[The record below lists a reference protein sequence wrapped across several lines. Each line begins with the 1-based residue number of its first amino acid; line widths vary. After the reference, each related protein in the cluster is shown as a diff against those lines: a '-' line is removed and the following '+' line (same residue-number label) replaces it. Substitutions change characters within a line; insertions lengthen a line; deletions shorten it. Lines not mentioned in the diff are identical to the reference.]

1 VSGAW
6 EVLGLDAGRPWPE
19 VRARWLT
26 LVKELH
32 PDHHGD
38 PAAARRL
45 AEVNAAY
52 AALLRADA
60 VAGDPPEQRASPDRS
75 DRPERPGG
83 DAGAARA
90 DGPADPDA
98 GLSTAAFA
106 VCEFRPV
113 VFDAL
118 ILAAADVGDVTDAD
132 EPFSLDL
139 FVEGPPTGF
148 CHVELVPEAGGS
160 LVTVDSEHVDA
171 GEVSAV
177 LQDSLERMGLATLAS
192 T

>member
-6 EVLGLDAGRPWPE
+6 DVLGLEAGSPWPE

-38 PAAARRL
+38 PVAARRL

-52 AALLRADA
+52 ASLLRADPG
-60 VAGDPPEQRASPDRS
+60 VADTPDQRDRRAPPDRS
-75 DRPERPGG
+75 PGRGG
-83 DAGAARA
+83 DDGA
-90 DGPADPDA
+90 ADPDGPDG

-106 VCEFRPV
+106 VSEFRPV

-118 ILAAADVGDVTDAD
+118 MLAAADVGDVTDAD

-171 GEVSAV
+171 GDVSAI
-177 LQDSLERMGLATLAS
+177 LQDSLERMGLATLS
-192 T
+192 VT

>member
-6 EVLGLDAGRPWPE
+6 EVLGLDAGCPWPE

-26 LVKELH
+26 LAKQLH

-38 PAAARRL
+38 PVAARRL

-52 AALLRADA
+52 ASLLRADPA
-60 VAGDPPEQRASPDRS
+60 GTSEAADCPAGGSGDPE
-75 DRPERPGG
+75 GG
-83 DAGAARA
+83 V
-90 DGPADPDA
+90 
-98 GLSTAAFA
+98 STAVFT
-106 VCEFRPV
+106 VGEFRPV
-113 VFDAL
+113 VFEAL
-118 ILAAADVGDVTDAD
+118 ILAVADVGDVTDTD

-171 GEVSAV
+171 GDVSAV
-177 LQDSLERMGLATLAS
+177 LRDALGRMGLATLG
-192 T
+192 TG